1 MTTDFS
7 KYDANQLPSA
17 EVLGRQRY
25 AIVVADWNND
35 ITYPMMFGA
44 IETLTK
50 HGVPVEN
57 IDVLHVPG
65 AVELT
70 YGAARIM
77 KEERIDAII
86 AIGCV
91 IQGDTPHFDYVC
103 QSVTQG
109 VAILNAQGKVPVIF
123 SVLTVKEKQQAL
135 AVKDAAGVRNLEKIV
150 RAASDELMVVVSAM
164 GKTTNALER
173 VVEFLDAGKEE
184 AALNQWV
191 DIIDYHVAIMKELG
205 LKPGSDIRLQ
215 GEIPFDPQLSLDEN
229 YDQVVSLGEIMS
241 TQIVAVYLLKQ
252 GLSVEWWNIRAGWE
266 RPNRPKI
273 VIAQGFIGGTSEGK
287 RTTLGREGS
296 DYTAALLGN
305 YLDAESVTIWKDV
318 PGILNADPRLEPDT
332 ILIPSLR
339 YQDAVELSYSGAQ
352 IIHPKTI
359 RPLENKKIPLFVK
372 PFGDPEAE
380 GSKIAADGVGP
391 IDVPVYIWRK
401 NQILITMRAK
411 DFAFVLEESLSE
423 IFEIIHRHRLKVAL
437 IQSSAVTI
445 SVCVDNT
452 RFVPEAIEELNQ
464 HFNVTYND
472 HLSLLTIRGTTPEI
486 LERAKA
492 GRTIMLSQTTRRT
505 ARLVVK
511 E

>member
-1 MTTDFS
+1 M
-7 KYDANQLPSA
+7 
-17 EVLGRQRY
+17 
-25 AIVVADWNND
+25 
-35 ITYPMMFGA
+35 
-44 IETLTK
+44 
-50 HGVPVEN
+50 
-57 IDVLHVPG
+57 
-65 AVELT
+65 
-70 YGAARIM
+70 
-77 KEERIDAII
+77 
-86 AIGCV
+86 
-91 IQGDTPHFDYVC
+91 
-103 QSVTQG
+103 
-109 VAILNAQGKVPVIF
+109 
-123 SVLTVKEKQQAL
+123 
-135 AVKDAAGVRNLEKIV
+135 KDAAGVRNLEKIV
-150 RAASDELMVVVSAM
+150 RAADDELMVVVSAM

-184 AALNQWV
+184 QALNQWV

-252 GLSVEWWNIRAGWE
+252 GLPVEWWNMPKLLRTDNTWREAKVDNETSAATIRAGWE
-266 RPNRPKI
+266 RANRPSI
-273 VIAQGFIGGTSEGK
+273 VVTQGFIGGTAEGK

-359 RPLENKKIPLFVK
+359 RPLENKQIPLFVK
-372 PFGDPEAE
+372 PFGDPGAA

-391 IDVPVYIWRK
+391 IDIPVYIWRK

-452 RFVPEAIEELNQ
+452 RFVPEAIEELKQ

-492 GRTIMLSQTTRRT
+492 DRTIMLSQTTRRT

-511 E
+511 EDSVPQAK

>member
-1 MTTDFS
+1 M
-7 KYDANQLPSA
+7 KVYK
-17 EVLGRQRY
+17 
-25 AIVVADWNND
+25 
-35 ITYPMMFGA
+35 FG
-44 IETLTK
+44 
-50 HGVPVEN
+50 
-57 IDVLHVPG
+57 G
-65 AVELT
+65 A
-70 YGAARIM
+70 
-77 KEERIDAII
+77 
-86 AIGCV
+86 
-91 IQGDTPHFDYVC
+91 
-103 QSVTQG
+103 S
-109 VAILNAQGKVPVIF
+109 
-123 SVLTVKEKQQAL
+123 
-135 AVKDAAGVRNLEKIV
+135 VKDAAGVRNLERIV
-150 RAASDELMVVVSAM
+150 RTAGGDLMVVVSAM

-173 VVEFLDAGKEE
+173 VVEFLDAGKEDQ
-184 AALNQWV
+184 ALNQWV

-205 LKPGSDIRLQ
+205 LQPGSDIRLQ

-241 TQIVAVYLLKQ
+241 TQIIAVYLLKQ
-252 GLSVEWWNIRAGWE
+252 GLSVEWWNMPKLLRTDHTWREAKVDNETSAATIRAGWE
-266 RPNRPKI
+266 RPNRPSI
-273 VIAQGFIGGTSEGK
+273 VVTQGFIGGTAEGK

-359 RPLENKKIPLFVK
+359 RPLENKQIPLFVK
-372 PFGDPEAE
+372 PFGDPGAA

-452 RFVPEAIEELNQ
+452 RFVPEAIEELKQ

-511 E
+511 D